1 MRGLNDNNN
10 NNTWGTLCCRKI
22 GQFRKR
28 GFSYKKPFLP
38 SSSGIYR
45 NQGSRRKSVRA
56 DLRLNSHPF
65 ASVFWLSRPH
75 PMIILGSVF
84 VSGSHAF
91 AGVFSTDPTGSK
103 IMFVLPRSMKSTVL
117 VRTGARAAQL
127 LESCGSK
134 HACMRQHTQC
144 TISCTSS
151 SLQTLQRSTYFT
163 CRASIYAGIAG

>member
-1 MRGLNDNNN
+1 MRHSAERTQSPVQLLTSAWVCRGFRAP
-10 NNTWGTLCCRKI
+10 WGTLCCRKI

-91 AGVFSTDPTGSK
+91 AGVFFNRPHRIKDN
-103 IMFVLPRSMKSTVL
+103 VC
-117 VRTGARAAQL
+117 AAQVD
-127 LESCGSK
+127 EVDG
-134 HACMRQHTQC
+134 A
-144 TISCTSS
+144 
-151 SLQTLQRSTYFT
+151 STNRRT
-163 CRASIYAGIAG
+163 CRAAFGELWLETCMHAATHSVHDFMHF